1 MAANTFEADGGAPR
15 PPAGGR
21 LYPVRPILAVSL
33 GVVRDGRV
41 LLMAR
46 ARAPLSGLFTLPGG
60 LVELGESLEQACLRE
75 LDEETGVSAEI
86 LGFNDHAC
94 VIERDAAG
102 AVRRHYV
109 IASFVGR
116 WLSGEGRPS
125 AEAAELIW
133 AAPDDWA
140 RLSLTPNLDRF
151 LVRALEMAK
160 GAPK

>member
-1 MAANTFEADGGAPR
+1 MAANTFESAVGAPT
-15 PPAGGR
+15 PDGR
-21 LYPVRPILAVSL
+21 LYPLRPVLAVSL
-33 GVVRDGRV
+33 AVVRDGRV
-41 LLMAR
+41 LLMER
-46 ARAPLSGLFTLPGG
+46 ARTPLSGLFTLPGG

-75 LDEETGVSAEI
+75 LDEETGVAAEI
-86 LGFNDHAC
+86 FGFNDHAC
-94 VIERDAAG
+94 VIERDAAD

-125 AEAAELIW
+125 AEAAAIVW
-133 AAPDDWA
+133 AAPDDWS
-140 RLSLTPNLDRF
+140 RLSLTPGLDRF